1 MAAYNDAVLSVA
13 RRLLAI
19 WNETLHPQI
28 IDIILP
34 MHFNLLHQS
43 EVPEKYRSNFWHLY
57 FDIGW
62 FGVLSGTAVN
72 FLSVYAA
79 RLGASGLQIGLL
91 AAMAAIVNLFLAIP
105 AGRWIEKQTHTGRAV
120 FWSSVVFRVGYVL
133 WIPLP
138 WLFNAQGQIWAL
150 IILAFLMAI
159 PLTSLGVGFNA
170 LFAEAVPE
178 KFRAHVAGTR
188 NVTFAI
194 AYMLTSL
201 VAGII
206 LKSLPF
212 ETGYQIIFAI
222 GAFGA
227 AMSSYHIYHVRPLQE
242 EIYSLPTPPQA
253 DSTPRADSPRSIKS
267 VLRLDILGTP
277 FRNVLLALFF
287 FHLSHNLP
295 TAVYPLYNVR
305 VLNLNDNN
313 IGIGTA
319 LYYLTVLIGST
330 QLRRVAHRYGNK
342 KVTGFGAAGMALYP
356 FLLAVTH
363 NVWQFYV
370 VSFIGG
376 FIFAMINGAFINYM
390 LEHVPPDDRPS
401 HLAWYTI
408 IVNIAILTS
417 SLAAPAI
424 INMVGLVNALIVVGV
439 VRILAGIAVLKWG

>member
-1 MAAYNDAVLSVA
+1 
-13 RRLLAI
+13 
-19 WNETLHPQI
+19 
-28 IDIILP
+28 
-34 MHFNLLHQS
+34 MHFNLFRQS
-43 EVPEKYRSNFWHLY
+43 DVPEKYRSNFWHLY
-57 FDIGW
+57 LDIAW

-72 FLSVYAA
+72 FLSVYAT

-91 AAMAAIVNLFLAIP
+91 AAMAAVVNLFLAIP
-105 AGRWIEKQTHTGRAV
+105 AGRWIDKRHTGRAV
-120 FWSSVVFRVGYVL
+120 FWASVVFRAGYVL

-159 PLTSLGVGFNA
+159 PFTPLGVGFNA

-178 KFRAHVAGTR
+178 RFRAHVAGTR

-201 VAGII
+201 IAGAI

-212 ETGYQIIFAI
+212 ETGYQVIFAI

-242 EIYSLPTPPQA
+242 EIFPLQSTPQL
-253 DSTPRADSPRSIKS
+253 DSTPRADFPRGIKS
-267 VLRLDILGTP
+267 ALRLDVWGTP
-277 FRNVLLALFF
+277 FRNILLALFF
-287 FHLSHNLP
+287 FHLTHYLP
-295 TAVYPLYNVR
+295 TPLYPLYNVR
-305 VLNLNDNN
+305 ILNLNDNN
-313 IGIGTA
+313 LGTGTA

-330 QLRRVAHRYGNK
+330 QFRRIAHRYGNK
-342 KVTGFGAAGMALYP
+342 KVTGWGAGGMALYP
-356 FLLAVTH
+356 FLLAITQ

-376 FIFAMINGAFINYM
+376 FLFAMINGAYINYM
-390 LEHVPPDDRPS
+390 LEHIPPDDRPA

-408 IVNIAILTS
+408 ILNIAILTS
-417 SLAAPAI
+417 SLAGPAI
-424 INMVGLVNALIVVGV
+424 ADMVGLVNALIVVGV
-439 VRILAGIAVLKWG
+439 LRVLAGIAILKWG